1 MNVKELMKRFLEEEG
16 FKYEFEDDTY
26 YFKFQ
31 GVKLHCILQ
40 ESHDTL
46 LYIAASYDTESLPR
60 YVMLDL
66 CNELNQTSVLK
77 HFLMEEDTAVV
88 AYEEFIEQPEVS
100 NEELMEILEILS
112 HGASR
117 YCDRMNELTSYLSH
131 PAGKTVN

>member
-31 GVKLHCILQ
+31 GVKLHCILL
-40 ESHDTL
+40 ENREML
-46 LYIAASYDTESLPR
+46 LYIAASYDTKNLLR
-60 YVMLDL
+60 YAVLDL
-66 CNELNQTSVLK
+66 CNELNQTSMLK
-77 HFLMEEDTAVV
+77 HFLMDDDTAVV
-88 AYEEFIEQPEVS
+88 SYEDFIEPDIS
-100 NEELMEILEILS
+100 NEELLEILEMLS

-131 PAGKTVN
+131 PASKTVN

>member
-31 GVKLHCILQ
+31 GVKLHCILL
-40 ESHDTL
+40 ENHEML
-46 LYIAASYDTESLPR
+46 LYIAASYDTKNLLR
-60 YVMLDL
+60 YAVLDL
-66 CNELNQTSVLK
+66 CNELNQTSMLK
-77 HFLMEEDTAVV
+77 HYLMDDDTAVV
-88 AYEEFIEQPEVS
+88 SYEDFIEPDIS
-100 NEELMEILEILS
+100 NEELLDILEILS

-131 PAGKTVN
+131 PASKTVN

>member
-1 MNVKELMKRFLEEEG
+1 MNIKELMKRFLEEEG

-60 YVMLDL
+60 YVILDL

-77 HFLMEEDTAVV
+77 HFLMEEDTVV
-88 AYEEFIEQPEVS
+88 VSYEEFMEQPEVS
-100 NEELMEILEILS
+100 NEELMEILEVLS

-117 YCDRMNELTSYLSH
+117 YCDRMHELTSYLSP
-131 PAGKTVN
+131 PASKTVN

>member
-31 GVKLHCILQ
+31 GVKLHCILL
-40 ESHDTL
+40 ENHEML
-46 LYIAASYDTESLPR
+46 LYIAASYDTKNLLR
-60 YVMLDL
+60 YAVLDL
-66 CNELNQTSVLK
+66 CNELNQTSMLK
-77 HFLMEEDTAVV
+77 HFLMDDDTAVV
-88 AYEEFIEQPEVS
+88 AYEAFIDHPNLP
-100 NEELMEILEILS
+100 NEELMEILEVLS

-131 PAGKTVN
+131 PASKTVN

>member
-31 GVKLHCILQ
+31 GVKLHCILL
-40 ESHDTL
+40 ENHEML
-46 LYIAASYDTESLPR
+46 LYIAASYDTKNLLR
-60 YVMLDL
+60 YAVLDL
-66 CNELNQTSVLK
+66 CNELNQTSMLK
-77 HFLMEEDTAVV
+77 HFLMDDDTAVV
-88 AYEEFIEQPEVS
+88 SYEDFIEPDIS
-100 NEELMEILEILS
+100 NEELLDILEILS

-131 PAGKTVN
+131 PASKTVN